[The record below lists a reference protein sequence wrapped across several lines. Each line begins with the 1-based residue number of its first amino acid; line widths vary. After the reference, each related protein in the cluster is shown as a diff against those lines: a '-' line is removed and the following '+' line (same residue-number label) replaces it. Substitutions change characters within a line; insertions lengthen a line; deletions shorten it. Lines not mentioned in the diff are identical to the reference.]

1 MSADLF
7 NFMDAPIAPRPT
19 AQQLADDGMMRA
31 ADHAD
36 AVEEGWSERAYSML
50 LDYAA
55 EHYEFMGE
63 DVRSWAHS
71 AGLPQPPDGRAW
83 GAVVL
88 RASKAKLIIVD
99 RYRKTRIPPAHATPR
114 AVWRSQIFAEAAA

>member
-55 EHYEFMGE
+55 EHFEFMTE
-63 DVRSWAHS
+63 DVRHWSIEQGFS
-71 AGLPQPPDGRAW
+71 LPPDGRAW
-83 GAVVL
+83 GQVI
-88 RASKAKLIIVD
+88 RTASKLKLICKHGYGQTSSPNMHKGLATIWK
-99 RYRKTRIPPAHATPR
+99 RTPALNL
-114 AVWRSQIFAEAAA
+114 V